1 MQLSKTIMRSMKT
14 KSIQSHACQVY
25 FRHACEVEIFTALSE
40 DEYYISFAKVADDI
54 VKVKGDL
61 SIKSIEDW
69 LRGCSL
75 KIEMYTDKI
84 CKLCLPS
91 SIDQYKEEYYEVD
104 DLYWKTLAK
113 IVYDNRTDYHPVTM
127 GDVDGKV
134 FNYNSLIFYRK
145 NYSTN
150 GNPYYKLKNFRGERI
165 LLKDGSGFNK
175 NLVPFYL
182 L

>member
-1 MQLSKTIMRSMKT
+1 MDVMKN

-25 FRHACEVEIFTALSE
+25 FRHACEKTIFTALSE
-40 DEYYISFAKVADDI
+40 DDYYISFAKVADDI
-54 VKVKGDL
+54 VKAKGDL

-69 LRGCSL
+69 LRGSSL
-75 KIEMYTDKI
+75 NIEKYTDNI
-84 CKLCLPS
+84 CKLCLPCP
-91 SIDQYKEEYYEVD
+91 IDQYYEKYYEVD
-104 DLYWKTLAK
+104 DLYWRTLAK

-134 FNYNSLIFYRK
+134 FNYNSLIFYK
-145 NYSTN
+145 KSYSVN
-150 GNPYYKLKNFRGERI
+150 GNPYYKLKTHNGERI
-165 LLKDGSGFNK
+165 LLKDGSNFNK